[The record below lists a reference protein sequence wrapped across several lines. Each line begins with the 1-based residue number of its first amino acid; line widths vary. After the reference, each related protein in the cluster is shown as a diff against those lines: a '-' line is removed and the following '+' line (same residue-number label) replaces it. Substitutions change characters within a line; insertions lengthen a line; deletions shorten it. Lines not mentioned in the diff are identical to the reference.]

1 VGRWAG
7 GFVAGAIAAAAAT
20 TDLVA
25 HRGDL
30 DALSVT
36 LYVAGGLFVAIPRID
51 RLTASLPIFGRSGV
65 SLEINQE
72 ALATARESAS
82 LATEAAA
89 TAARAGALYAAWL
102 AELEALDALDA
113 LDDGGDP
120 LPLGLATFRFIN
132 TRLEDL
138 SRWVGGDEEDVRA
151 ALWWCEPG
159 GGARIVAA
167 PRIRDPE
174 TLGYVFSPRVGI
186 LGRVLAT
193 GEPVELADA
202 TRDPEWRRIATAPPR
217 YHGLLCLPISAEG
230 RVIGVL
236 SVDRER
242 AERFGAE
249 SIRFAELVRSV
260 IVLAARRSRGAAVS
274 LPWPGVPRARPPVRD
289 SR

>member
-7 GFVAGAIAAAAAT
+7 GFVAGAVAAAAAT

-30 DALSVT
+30 DTLSVT
-36 LYVAGGLFVAIPRID
+36 LYVVGCLFVAIPRID

-65 SLEINQE
+65 SLGINEE

-82 LATEAAA
+82 LASEAAA
-89 TAARAGALYAAWL
+89 TAARAGDLYAAWL
-102 AELEALDALDA
+102 AELEALDALDV
-113 LDDGGDP
+113 GGDP
-120 LPLGLATFRFIN
+120 MPLGFATFRFIN

-151 ALWWCEPG
+151 ALWWCDG

-174 TLGYVFSPRVGI
+174 TLGYVFTPGIGI
-186 LGRVLAT
+186 LGRVLFT

-202 TRDPEWRRIATAPPR
+202 TRDPDWRRIATTPPK
-217 YHGLLCLPISAEG
+217 YHGLICLPISAQG

-260 IVLAARRSRGAAVS
+260 IALAARRTRGAAIS
-274 LPWPGVPRARPPVRD
+274 LPWPPAPRATPPALD
-289 SR
+289 SP